1 MFKNLNPEALGLSTS
16 QNELIE
22 LALSFG
28 FRGIDL
34 DVVELAAQVKEQGLP
49 KARRLLD
56 SAKLKIGAFKLPV
69 RWYADEATFR
79 GDLQKLPD
87 LLGPAVEIGATRA
100 MTNIEPASDER
111 PYHQNFEFHQ
121 KRLAELAAALEP
133 KGVRLG
139 VGFSAAASDRQGK
152 AFEFIHTLDALLMLL
167 GMTPAKNLGVSL
179 DLWHLWASG
188 GSFDVVRT
196 KLKPEQIVAVQVADV
211 ADPGPEPEG
220 QTPDGQTADG
230 QPIASRRLPGET
242 GTIDTPAVLTALA
255 EMGYSG
261 PVTPLPHSSQFAGM
275 RRDQIVKLAG
285 ERLDAAW
292 KAAGLSPAGKLSAV
306 AGR

>member
-34 DVVELAAQVKEQGLP
+34 DVVEFAAQVKEQGLP

-56 SAKLKIGAFKLPV
+56 SAKLKIGTFKLPV

-87 LLGPAVEIGATRA
+87 LLGPAVETGATRA
-100 MTNIEPASDER
+100 VTNIEPASDER

-139 VGFSAAASDRQGK
+139 VGYSAAASDRQGK
-152 AFEFIHTLDALLMLL
+152 AFEFIHTLEALLMLL

-196 KLKPEQIVAVQVADV
+196 KLKPEQIVAVQLADV
-211 ADPGPEPEG
+211 ADPGAEPEG
-220 QTPDGQTADG
+220 QPV
-230 QPIASRRLPGET
+230 ASRRLPGET

-255 EMGYSG
+255 ELGYSG
-261 PVTPLPHSSQFAGM
+261 PVTPLPHSSQFAGL
-275 RRDQIVKLAG
+275 RRDQIVKLTG

>member
-34 DVVELAAQVKEQGLP
+34 DVVEFAAQVKEQGLP

-56 SAKLKIGAFKLPV
+56 SAKLKIGTFKLPV
-69 RWYADEATFR
+69 CWYADEATFR

-100 MTNIEPASDER
+100 LTEIEPASDER

-179 DLWHLWASG
+179 DLWHLWVSG
-188 GSFDVVRT
+188 GSFDMVRT
-196 KLKPEQIVAVQVADV
+196 KLKPEQIVAVQLADV
-211 ADPGPEPEG
+211 ADPGAEPEG
-220 QTPDGQTADG
+220 QPV
-230 QPIASRRLPGET
+230 ASRRLPGET
-242 GTIDTPAVLTALA
+242 GTIDIPAVLTSLA
-255 EMGYSG
+255 ELGYSG
-261 PVTPLPHSSQFAGM
+261 PVTPLPHSSQFAGL
-275 RRDQIVKLAG
+275 RRDQIVKLTG

>member
-34 DVVELAAQVKEQGLP
+34 DVVEFAAQVKEQGLP

-69 RWYADEATFR
+69 CWYADEATFR
-79 GDLQKLPD
+79 GDLQKLPE

-100 MTNIEPASDER
+100 LTEIEPASDER

-196 KLKPEQIVAVQVADV
+196 KLKPEQIVAVQLADV
-211 ADPGPEPEG
+211 ADPGAEPEG
-220 QTPDGQTADG
+220 QPV
-230 QPIASRRLPGET
+230 ASRRLPGET

-255 EMGYSG
+255 ELGYSG
-261 PVTPLPHSSQFAGM
+261 PVTPLPHSSQFAGL
-275 RRDQIVKLAG
+275 RRDQIVKLTG
-285 ERLDAAW
+285 ERLDAAG